1 MITVVHLD
9 GLSGINYH
17 RLIVPLL
24 RLREQGLDGLCFI
37 QSLTE
42 LKDMDLDKVDNLLI
56 SRKLSVTNHKEFKK
70 MLVEHNVRLILDN
83 DDYWKLNRDNPA
95 WGLYEVYYGPD
106 IKKTIRIADVI
117 WTPSKYLARQMG
129 HLNPLA
135 DIQFVNNAVN
145 PDEKQWNNQR
155 KTSGKELRFG
165 YLGAAA
171 HINDLKLMG
180 YKFTGKN
187 LTCIK
192 DLGYEEILDPNQTLK
207 PKGIFEY
214 GSYYKRIDVSLAP
227 LSKNKFNRC
236 KSDLKVTEAAM
247 TKTAIIASDIDNY
260 NGSIIHGE
268 TGLLCATT
276 DQWKEAIESMTKE
289 RAKQLGRN
297 LYDSLVDD
305 PNHNLDTI
313 NQTRLN
319 YLS

>member
-1 MITVVHLD
+1 
-9 GLSGINYH
+9 
-17 RLIVPLL
+17 
-24 RLREQGLDGLCFI
+24 
-37 QSLTE
+37 
-42 LKDMDLDKVDNLLI
+42 
-56 SRKLSVTNHKEFKK
+56 
-70 MLVEHNVRLILDN
+70 
-83 DDYWKLNRDNPA
+83 
-95 WGLYEVYYGPD
+95 
-106 IKKTIRIADVI
+106 
-117 WTPSKYLARQMG
+117 MG

-171 HINDLKLMG
+171 HINDLKLMS

-319 YLS
+319 YLSNTKYPNTIVIR

>member
-1 MITVVHLD
+1 
-9 GLSGINYH
+9 
-17 RLIVPLL
+17 
-24 RLREQGLDGLCFI
+24 
-37 QSLTE
+37 
-42 LKDMDLDKVDNLLI
+42 
-56 SRKLSVTNHKEFKK
+56 

-83 DDYWKLNRDNPA
+83 DDYWKLNKDNPA

-129 HLNPLA
+129 YLNPLA

-145 PDEKQWNNQR
+145 PDEKQWANQR

-171 HINDLKLMG
+171 HVNDIKLMD

-192 DLGYEEILDPNQTLK
+192 ALGYEEILDPNQTLK

-227 LSKNKFNRC
+227 LSKNKFNLC

-276 DQWKEAIESMTKE
+276 DEWKEAIESMTKE

-313 NQTRLN
+313 NQTRLK
-319 YLS
+319 YLL